1 VWGGLFEGGWRESF
15 FFSILF
21 FMKRRIQDGPE
32 VCTESGE
39 KVMGEFQSEA
49 CYHLLARCGGGA
61 GSYVLGNDRG
71 AQAVGVVVCVCLA
84 FLLGDPLASCAFVP
98 A

>member
-1 VWGGLFEGGWRESF
+1 MSRLNFFLLF
-15 FFSILF
+15 FFFGL
-21 FMKRRIQDGPE
+21 KRQDGQK
-32 VCTESGE
+32 VWKESGE
-39 KVMGEFQSEA
+39 RMGEFQSEA